1 MRALHQRP
9 DMIYRAN
16 VATCQTSVGEVKVLS
31 DWVHHVPHGPA
42 HQSGNKKISWKKKEN
57 YKVING
63 GLKNENNIN
72 TLV

>member
-42 HQSGNKKISWKKKEN
+42 HQSGNKKISWKKGKIKKSNKWWFE
-57 YKVING
+57 K
-63 GLKNENNIN
+63 
-72 TLV
+72 

>member
-42 HQSGNKKISWKKKEN
+42 HQSGKQKNFMEKKEN
-57 YKVING
+57 YKVN
-63 GLKNENNIN
+63 KWWFEK
-72 TLV
+72 

>member
-1 MRALHQRP
+1 
-9 DMIYRAN
+9 MIYRAN

-42 HQSGNKKISWKKKEN
+42 HQSGNKKNFMEKKEN

-63 GLKNENNIN
+63 CLKNENNIN